1 MRMKRT
7 LLVAGLLLASA
18 TAAAAEL
25 TLFSDDNFAGQRLQ
39 ANDAIPNLA
48 NSGFN
53 DRASSVV
60 DPRRRLATVRRRVY
74 PRTVRHA
81 ATGALSVAARNW
93 PERSRFVGARD
104 GQLGKA
110 AGAAGT
116 DGQWGGRSR
125 AVLFSEPGLPRRAL
139 RR

>member
-39 ANDAIPNLA
+39 ANDAIPNFA

-60 DPRRRLATVRRRVY
+60 I
-74 PRTVRHA
+74 
-81 ATGALSVAARNW
+81 
-93 PERSRFVGARD
+93 RD
-104 GQLGKA
+104 GAWQLCDDAYFRGRCVTLQPGRYPSLREIGLSDRISSVREMGSWGKPP
-110 AGAAGT
+110 GPPH

-125 AVLFSEPGLPRRAL
+125 AVLFSDPGFPRRAL